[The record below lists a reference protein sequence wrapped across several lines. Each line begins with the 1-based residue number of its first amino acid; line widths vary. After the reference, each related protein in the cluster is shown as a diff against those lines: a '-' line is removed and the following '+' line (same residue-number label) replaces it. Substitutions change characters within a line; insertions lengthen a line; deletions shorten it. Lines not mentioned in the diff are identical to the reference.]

1 MRTIKVSKITVLI
14 VDDHT
19 LVRDGISALLAL
31 AGDIDVVGEAS
42 NGSEAIEKVRE
53 LNPDVVLMDVSM
65 PILGGLES
73 TRRICKE
80 FRTKVII
87 LTQYDDKEYVFPA
100 IEAGASG
107 FISKVAA
114 SAELA
119 TGIRSVYNGD
129 SYLTPSIAKLL
140 VEDYRTGD
148 KRGNS
153 DPYQQLTARERDVIK
168 LIAEGYTTQ
177 QVADILVVSPKTV
190 EGHRTNLMAK
200 LGLRNRVELVKYAV
214 RKGIISI

>member
-1 MRTIKVSKITVLI
+1 MNKITVLI

-19 LVRDGISALLAL
+19 IVRDGIAALLAL
-31 AGDIDVVGEAS
+31 AGDIEVVGEAS
-42 NGSEAIEKVRE
+42 NGSDAIEKARE

-65 PILGGLES
+65 PILGGLEA

-80 FRTKVII
+80 FRAKIII

-129 SYLTPSIAKLL
+129 SYLSPSIAKLL
-140 VEDYRTGD
+140 VEDYRSGD

-153 DPYQQLTARERDVIK
+153 DPYQQLTPRERDVIK

-177 QVADILVVSPKTV
+177 QIADMLVVSPKTV